1 MQKNVIQELIKEAN
15 KSPTLE
21 YSNNILIFKDNLK
34 DTIKAVKRRLGILQ
48 TLEMEID
55 YELTVNHVEKKK
67 KKFKR
72 YILECV

>member
-15 KSPTLE
+15 KSPALE
-21 YSNNILIFKDNLK
+21 YSDNILIFKENLK

-55 YELTVNHVEKKK
+55 YELTVNHVDDE
-67 KKFKR
+67 
-72 YILECV
+72 

>member
-15 KSPTLE
+15 KSSTLE
-21 YSNNILIFKDNLK
+21 YNNNILIFKDNLK

-55 YELTVNHVEKKK
+55 YELTVNHVDDE
-67 KKFKR
+67 
-72 YILECV
+72 

>member
-1 MQKNVIQELIKEAN
+1 MQRNVIQELIKEAN

-55 YELTVNHVEKKK
+55 YELAVNHVDDE
-67 KKFKR
+67 
-72 YILECV
+72 

>member
-15 KSPTLE
+15 KIPTLE
-21 YSNNILIFKDNLK
+21 YSNNILIFKENLK

-55 YELTVNHVEKKK
+55 YELTISHVED
-67 KKFKR
+67 
-72 YILECV
+72 E

>member
-1 MQKNVIQELIKEAN
+1 MQRNVIQELIKEAN

-21 YSNNILIFKDNLK
+21 YSSNILIFKDNLK

-55 YELTVNHVEKKK
+55 YELTVNHVDDE
-67 KKFKR
+67 
-72 YILECV
+72 

>member
-55 YELTVNHVEKKK
+55 YELTISHVED
-67 KKFKR
+67 
-72 YILECV
+72 E

>member
-34 DTIKAVKRRLGILQ
+34 DTIKVVKRRLGILQ

-55 YELTVNHVEKKK
+55 YELTVNHVDDE
-67 KKFKR
+67 
-72 YILECV
+72 

>member
-1 MQKNVIQELIKEAN
+1 MQKNIIQELIKEAN

-21 YSNNILIFKDNLK
+21 YSNNILIFKENLK

-55 YELTVNHVEKKK
+55 YELTVSHVED
-67 KKFKR
+67 
-72 YILECV
+72 E

>member
-1 MQKNVIQELIKEAN
+1 MQRNVIQELIKEAN

-21 YSNNILIFKDNLK
+21 YSDNILIFKDNLK

-55 YELTVNHVEKKK
+55 YELTINHVDDE
-67 KKFKR
+67 
-72 YILECV
+72 

>member
-15 KSPTLE
+15 KSPILE
-21 YSNNILIFKDNLK
+21 YSNNILIFKENLK

-55 YELTVNHVEKKK
+55 YELTISHTED
-67 KKFKR
+67 
-72 YILECV
+72 E

>member
-15 KSPTLE
+15 KTPTLE

-55 YELTVNHVEKKK
+55 YELIVRSCK
-67 KKFKR
+67 
-72 YILECV
+72 

>member
-1 MQKNVIQELIKEAN
+1 MQRNVIQELIKEAN

-21 YSNNILIFKDNLK
+21 YSHNILTFRDNLK

-55 YELTVNHVEKKK
+55 YELTVNHIDDE
-67 KKFKR
+67 
-72 YILECV
+72 

>member
-1 MQKNVIQELIKEAN
+1 MQRNVIQELIKGAN

-55 YELTVNHVEKKK
+55 YELTVNHVDDE
-67 KKFKR
+67 
-72 YILECV
+72 

>member
-1 MQKNVIQELIKEAN
+1 MIKEAN
-15 KSPTLE
+15 KTPTLE

-55 YELTVNHVEKKK
+55 YELTVSHVNDE
-67 KKFKR
+67 
-72 YILECV
+72 

>member
-1 MQKNVIQELIKEAN
+1 MQRNVIQELIKEAN

-55 YELTVNHVEKKK
+55 YELTVNHVDDE
-67 KKFKR
+67 
-72 YILECV
+72 

>member
-1 MQKNVIQELIKEAN
+1 MQRNVIQELIKEAN

-21 YSNNILIFKDNLK
+21 YSDNILIFKDNLR

-55 YELTVNHVEKKK
+55 YELTVSHLDDE
-67 KKFKR
+67 
-72 YILECV
+72 

>member
-21 YSNNILIFKDNLK
+21 YSNNILIFKDNVK
-34 DTIKAVKRRLGILQ
+34 DTIKAVKRRLSILQ

-55 YELTVNHVEKKK
+55 YELTVSHMDDE
-67 KKFKR
+67 
-72 YILECV
+72 

>member
-21 YSNNILIFKDNLK
+21 YSNNILIFKENLK

-55 YELTVNHVEKKK
+55 YKLTISHVED
-67 KKFKR
+67 
-72 YILECV
+72 E

>member
-1 MQKNVIQELIKEAN
+1 MQKNIIQELIKEAN

-21 YSNNILIFKDNLK
+21 YSDNILIFKDNLK

-55 YELTVNHVEKKK
+55 YELTISHVED
-67 KKFKR
+67 
-72 YILECV
+72 E

>member
-21 YSNNILIFKDNLK
+21 YSNNILIFKDIVK
-34 DTIKAVKRRLGILQ
+34 DTIRAVKRRLGILQ

-55 YELTVNHVEKKK
+55 YELTVSHVNDE
-67 KKFKR
+67 
-72 YILECV
+72 

>member
-21 YSNNILIFKDNLK
+21 YSDNILVFKDNVK

-55 YELTVNHVEKKK
+55 YELTVNHIDDE
-67 KKFKR
+67 
-72 YILECV
+72 

>member
-21 YSNNILIFKDNLK
+21 YSDNILIFKDNIK
-34 DTIKAVKRRLGILQ
+34 DTIRAVKRRLGILQ

-55 YELTVNHVEKKK
+55 YELTVNHVDDE
-67 KKFKR
+67 
-72 YILECV
+72 

>member
-21 YSNNILIFKDNLK
+21 YSDNILVFKDNLK
-34 DTIKAVKRRLGILQ
+34 DTIKEVKRRLGILQ

-55 YELTVNHVEKKK
+55 YKLTISHVED
-67 KKFKR
+67 
-72 YILECV
+72 E

>member
-15 KSPTLE
+15 KSPALE
-21 YSNNILIFKDNLK
+21 YNDNILIFKDNVK

-55 YELTVNHVEKKK
+55 YELTLSHIED
-67 KKFKR
+67 
-72 YILECV
+72 E

>member
-1 MQKNVIQELIKEAN
+1 MQRTVIQELIKEAN

-21 YSNNILIFKDNLK
+21 YSNNLLIFRDNLK

-55 YELTVNHVEKKK
+55 YELTVSHMDDE
-67 KKFKR
+67 
-72 YILECV
+72 